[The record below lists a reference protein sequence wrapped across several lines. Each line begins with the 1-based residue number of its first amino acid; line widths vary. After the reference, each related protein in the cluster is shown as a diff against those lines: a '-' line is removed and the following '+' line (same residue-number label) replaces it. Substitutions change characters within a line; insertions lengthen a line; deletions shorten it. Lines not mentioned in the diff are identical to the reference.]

1 MRNNLKLKTFDE
13 IELIIEG
20 AQRAASLRRTIRKFS
35 NKTVDPI
42 FINLAIGDALLAPA
56 PHHTEPFRFIVLRN
70 DNIRHTEIRNKLL
83 DDMRSAWISDLTE
96 IDKKETDEVSRR
108 ITKGDIVRTAPV
120 MILPIVNL
128 DYGAHT
134 YPDERRQSAE
144 RDMFLV
150 AGGAAV
156 ENLMIRLSAE
166 GLGSAWISSTIF
178 TPEIVRKHFEL
189 SKGAQ
194 ALGAVVVGY
203 PAETARERTAKNV
216 ENYIISLPLP

>member
-1 MRNNLKLKTFDE
+1 MKDNTFDE
-13 IELIIEG
+13 MKLITEG

-35 NKTVDPI
+35 EKTVEEKI
-42 FINLAIGDALLAPA
+42 INLAIGDALLAPA

-70 DNIRHTEIRNKLL
+70 DNIRHTDIRNRLL
-83 DDMRSAWISDLTE
+83 DEMRSAWISDLSE

-108 ITKGDIVRTAPV
+108 ITRGDIVRTAPV

-128 DYGAHT
+128 DFGAHS
-134 YPDERRQSAE
+134 YPDVRRQRAE

-178 TPEIVRKHFEL
+178 TPEIVRKHFDL
-189 SKGAQ
+189 SEGAL

>member
-1 MRNNLKLKTFDE
+1 MRNNLKDNTFDE
-13 IELIIEG
+13 MELITEG
-20 AQRAASLRRTIRKFS
+20 VRRAASLRRTIRKFS
-35 NKTVDPI
+35 EKTVEEKI
-42 FINLAIGDALLAPA
+42 INLAIGDALLAPA
-56 PHHTEPFRFIVLRN
+56 PHHSEPFRFIVLRN
-70 DNIRHTEIRNKLL
+70 DIARHTDIRNKLL
-83 DDMRSAWISDLTE
+83 DEMRSAWISDLSE
-96 IDKKETDEVSRR
+96 IDKKETGEVSRR
-108 ITKGDIVRTAPV
+108 ITRGDIVRTAPV

-128 DYGAHT
+128 DFGAHS
-134 YPDERRQSAE
+134 YPDVRRQRAE

-178 TPEIVRKHFEL
+178 TPEIVRKHFDL
-189 SKGAQ
+189 SEGAQ